1 MTSIQEHSSDDQVR
15 PGVSTVPNVEGGASA
30 FGIGPGADGT
40 QGGVGLPRPVNPS
53 TPHTTLGSAGASAPQ
68 KLNEAG
74 NLDDVETLF
83 NNSVKRGIT
92 ASPPLPPEYRLLGRC
107 AA

>member
-53 TPHTTLGSAGASAPQ
+53 TPHSDLVRWGDASRTNARCDAPVDDLGFC
-68 KLNEAG
+68 G
-74 NLDDVETLF
+74 N
-83 NNSVKRGIT
+83 
-92 ASPPLPPEYRLLGRC
+92 
-107 AA
+107 